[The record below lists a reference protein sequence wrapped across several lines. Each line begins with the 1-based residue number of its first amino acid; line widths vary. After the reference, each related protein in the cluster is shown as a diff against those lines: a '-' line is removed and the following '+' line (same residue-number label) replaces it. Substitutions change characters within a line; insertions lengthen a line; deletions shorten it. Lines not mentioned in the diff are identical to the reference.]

1 MEEVVG
7 FHCGF
12 EYLELLC
19 NNTIFS
25 HNKHMCCTHT
35 QELIIVHTIVFLLLF
50 LQYIDYGGGGIVSL
64 GVLAEPVWYDVFY
77 LGLDNH
83 FSKIEN
89 LL

>member
-35 QELIIVHTIVFLLLF
+35 QEVMIVHTLLLLLLF
-50 LQYIDYGGGGIVSL
+50 LQYIDYGGGGIASL
-64 GVLAEPVWYDVFY
+64 RVQAEPLSFDVCY
-77 LGLDNH
+77 LELDNH
-83 FSKIEN
+83 FSETEN